1 MKRSRTPRMRSV
13 LLIGS
18 LTAISLSFACAKKSG
33 PVDVAAMPPAE
44 AAKQYPNLAIQAK
57 QLNEAFGKRDFA
69 RFVDFIH
76 PKVVEMAGGR
86 DTMVTDM
93 TREIKQMELEGV
105 VILSSESNAPTQFV
119 RDGGSIYAVLPTI
132 TKTRTQTGVFQSESN
147 MIAVSSDEGANWKF
161 IDASGQNNG
170 ELNKLIPGVADKLK
184 LPPDKTPVK
193 ISN

>member
-1 MKRSRTPRMRSV
+1 MRSV
-13 LLIGS
+13 LLSASVIAILLAIG
-18 LTAISLSFACAKKSG
+18 CASKSG
-33 PVDVAAMPPAE
+33 PPKNGDLPVAE
-44 AAKQYPNLAIQAK
+44 STRQYPNLPIQAK
-57 QLNEAFGKRDFA
+57 ELNEAFGKRDFA
-69 RFVDFIH
+69 RFVDLIH

-86 DTMVTDM
+86 ERMIADM
-93 TREIKQMELEGV
+93 TKELKQMEAEGV
-105 VILSSESNAPTQFV
+105 VILSSESGTPAQFV
-119 RDGGSIYAVLPTI
+119 RDAGAIYAVLPTT

-147 MIAVSSDEGANWKF
+147 MIAVSNDEGANWKF